1 MLIKVVDRLHNMQ
14 TIQFMNSNKQQ
25 KISEETLNSILY
37 AAVHLN
43 KEELISLLTKLST
56 ENFNIK
62 YDKSLV
68 SSIDDFFNY
77 SLLPIDD

>member
-1 MLIKVVDRLHNMQ
+1 
-14 TIQFMNSNKQQ
+14 MNSNKQQ

-56 ENFNIK
+56 ENLNIK